1 MTRKELI
8 NKVAIKYGIPY
19 ERAKQLVDERCNKQ
33 ATALDRV
40 RQQQFNSKINHYSN
54 AMQFA

>member
-8 NKVAIKYGIPY
+8 NKVAIKYDISY
-19 ERAKQLVDERCNKQ
+19 EQAKQLVDEHCNKQ
-33 ATALDRV
+33 ATVLDRV
-40 RQQQFNSKINHYSN
+40 RQQQFNSKINYYSN

>member
-8 NKVAIKYGIPY
+8 NKVAIKYGISY
-19 ERAKQLVDERCNKQ
+19 EQAKQLVDEYCNKQ
-33 ATALDRV
+33 ATVLDRV
-40 RQQQFNSKINHYSN
+40 RQQQFNSKINYYSN